1 MKIGLLTAPLGDR
14 DRKAA
19 FQAARGF
26 GYEAVELGTGE
37 FTADRHVSLARMHE
51 DAAVDELRRDLDDAG
66 LELSALSCHGNPLHP
81 NAAYAA
87 RADDVLRR
95 TVALAGELGVPVNL
109 FSGCPGDPGGGDH
122 PNWVC
127 TSWPTYFGELLE
139 WQWETKVIP
148 YWRDAAAFAA
158 EHGVRLAIEMH
169 PGNVAYNTDTL
180 LRLRETCGAAIG
192 ANFDPSHLWW
202 QGMDPIVSM
211 RAIAAAG
218 GLFAVHAKDTYL
230 DRAQIERTGVIAVP
244 HEGPASWRFTTL
256 GYGHDLQFW
265 RSFVNELRLAGY
277 DGVLSVEHEDE
288 LAPIDEALSRAV
300 EVLRSCIWSA
310 PAEDFGWLEGND
322 PPHPSPNRGGLAQ

>member
-1 MKIGLLTAPLGDR
+1 MKVGLLTAPLGDR

-19 FQAARGF
+19 FEAARAF

-37 FTADRHVSLARMHE
+37 FTVDHHVGLARMQE
-51 DAAVDELRRDLDDAG
+51 ASAVDELRRDLEDAG
-66 LELSALSCHGNPLHP
+66 LELCALSCHANPLHP
-81 NAAYAA
+81 NAEYAA
-87 RADDVLRR
+87 RAEDVFRH

-109 FSGCPGDPGGGDH
+109 FSGCPGDPDGGDY

-127 TSWPTYFGELLE
+127 TSWPGYFGELLE

-148 YWRDAAAFAA
+148 YWHEAAALAA
-158 EHGVRLAIEMH
+158 GHDTRLALEMH
-169 PGNVAYNTDTL
+169 PGNVVYNTDTL
-180 LRLRETCGAAIG
+180 LRLRSECGPAIG

-230 DRAQIERTGVIAVP
+230 DRTQIERTGVIAVP
-244 HEGPASWRFTTL
+244 HGGPASWRFTTL

-265 RSFVNELRLAGY
+265 RSFVNELRVAGF

-288 LAPIDEALSRAV
+288 LAPNEEALRRSS
-300 EVLRSCIWSA
+300 EILHSCIWSA

-322 PPHPSPNRGGLAQ
+322 PPHPSPNQGGRTT